1 VKVPKKNSN
10 TDLSL
15 KYQEEKIIRE
25 DIIVKIG
32 IESIEVIEFTP
43 EQEKIIKQ
51 TVYSTLLNKSSPEGE
66 AIHHFISNFGVVSKK
81 RSSQNGTITILN
93 ILRRFIDGISCY
105 YFLHYEQSL
114 FKLLDDNTINA
125 ENFKL
130 NLNNL
135 VEECHQNAILLP
147 IRDYIFTFILQE
159 SRELDERIQ
168 RNIILLQNASQDF
181 FGVKTHLQSKDNW
194 LRAIEEFKTIDK
206 YHVPIGKLKAILSS
220 ARAIYDEWKK
230 MICLKLV
237 LMIFFRFIFMWLCMQ
252 IFKIYKQFVFIF
264 AICAQILYLW
274 EKWDIILQH

>member
-1 VKVPKKNSN
+1 
-10 TDLSL
+10 
-15 KYQEEKIIRE
+15 
-25 DIIVKIG
+25 
-32 IESIEVIEFTP
+32 
-43 EQEKIIKQ
+43 
-51 TVYSTLLNKSSPEGE
+51 VYSTLLNKSSPEGE

-114 FKLLDDNTINA
+114 FKLLDDNTINT

-130 NLNNL
+130 NLNNI

-194 LRAIEEFKTIDK
+194 LRAVEEFKTIDK
-206 YHVPIGKLKAILSS
+206 YHVPIDKLKAILSS

-230 MICLKLV
+230 NDMFEVGADDFLPVYIYVVVHANIQNLQAICIYICDLCPD
-237 LMIFFRFIFMWLCMQ
+237 FIFMGEMGYYFTTLTSAVQ
-252 IFKIYKQFVFIF
+252 YIKEIDISGGTLEQDLLGDY
-264 AICAQILYLW
+264 LYNR
-274 EKWDIILQH
+274 EERKHSTITFS